1 MTATA
6 MSDSCTGERDHSV
19 AMIVAD
25 VDVHEVKKGQFSM
38 PSIFGSK
45 LNRA

>member
-6 MSDSCTGERDHSV
+6 ISDSCTGERDRSI

-25 VDVHEVKKGQFSM
+25 VDVDEVAKGQFSM
-38 PSIFGSK
+38 PSIFWSK
-45 LNRA
+45 LYRA

>member
-6 MSDSCTGERDHSV
+6 ISDSCTGERDRTV
-19 AMIVAD
+19 DMIIPN
-25 VDVHEVKKGQFSM
+25 VDVYEVKKGQFSM
-38 PSIFGSK
+38 PSIFWSK